1 MIRSG
6 GGEIKGKKNEVGK
19 VRVWAKGC
27 GVRNEKCRVRG
38 RGNRE

>member
-1 MIRSG
+1 M
-6 GGEIKGKKNEVGK
+6 GE

-38 RGNRE
+38 RGGIASEG